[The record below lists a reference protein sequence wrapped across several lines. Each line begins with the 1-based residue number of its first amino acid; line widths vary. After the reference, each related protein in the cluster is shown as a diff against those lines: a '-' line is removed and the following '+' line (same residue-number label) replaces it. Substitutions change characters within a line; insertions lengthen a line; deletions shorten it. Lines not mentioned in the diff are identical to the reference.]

1 MLLKLQNWSVKM
13 AEINR
18 TPRDLTSRDKT
29 ARAVY
34 VPPSNLPDPTP
45 DAGSVYRWIATHIL
59 GQANPTNVS
68 QKMREGWEPV
78 KAVDHPELMLTG
90 SAGTGNV
97 EIGGLMLCK
106 MPRELAQARD
116 EYYNKQSQNQMDSV
130 DNSFMRNSD
139 PRMPLFAERKST
151 TSRGSGFGSGSK

>member
-1 MLLKLQNWSVKM
+1 MM
-13 AEINR
+13 
-18 TPRDLTSRDKT
+18 
-29 ARAVY
+29 
-34 VPPSNLPDPTP
+34 
-45 DAGSVYRWIATHIL
+45 
-59 GQANPTNVS
+59 
-68 QKMREGWEPV
+68 
-78 KAVDHPELMLTG
+78 TG

-106 MPRELAQARD
+106 MPRDLAKSRD